1 MVIPFREKLYPA
13 LPRTNLRTSDMNTS
27 GAARRARRK
36 LGSILIAFSDPVLR
50 HLTQVQLDKMGYE
63 TWTAANTSAG
73 LDILRQETV
82 ELVFCDLHVPGASGL
97 DLLKEG
103 RALYPKVKFVVVG
116 TTNTAVEAMK
126 SGAYDFLTKPVH
138 SDDVRALVER
148 LFGQH
153 KSTDK
158 LQVLSHSA
166 DPRGFESLLGESK
179 SLKSAIDLAS
189 RAAQTDA
196 CVLITGETGT
206 GKELLARA
214 IHSNGERHDWP
225 FITVNCGSIPRDLVE
240 SELFGH
246 VKGAFTGAFSHQRGR
261 AEMADGGTL
270 FLDEI
275 GEMPPEMQIRL
286 LRLVQGGEIHKVGAP
301 SAVQVDARI
310 IAATHRNLEELIRAG
325 LFREDLYYRL
335 AIIPINLPPL
345 RDRRDDIPQL
355 VQAFFEE
362 SKEVYHRPDLRL
374 PASLIPYMCKYDWPG
389 NVRQLRNCIVRLVVL
404 AAGREVTFSDLPDF
418 LKELR
423 FPQSWA
429 MSAHPPQLEAP
440 SEFRTE
446 DKTLDEVDR
455 LVIRHALEKFDWN
468 QTRTAQYLGVSRK
481 VLRGRAERYGIKK
494 PA

>member
-1 MVIPFREKLYPA
+1 MTAMESLDPIREKL
-13 LPRTNLRTSDMNTS
+13 RTILVVEDDASLR
-27 GAARRARRK
+27 R
-36 LGSILIAFSDPVLR
+36 
-50 HLTQVQLDKMGYE
+50 LTQVQLDKLGYQ
-63 TWTAANTSAG
+63 TRIAADVEGG
-73 LDILRQETV
+73 LDILRREPV
-82 ELVFCDLHVPGASGL
+82 ELVICDLHLPLSSGL
-97 DLLKEG
+97 ELLKKV
-103 RALYPKVKFVVVG
+103 RAEYPGTKFAIVTAYG
-116 TTNTAVEAMK
+116 SINTAIEAMK
-126 SGAYDFLTKPVH
+126 AGAYDYLTKPLHPAELRSLVERVFEQQRPV
-138 SDDVRALVER
+138 DEVRALR
-148 LFGQH
+148 SSIDQKWGF
-153 KSTDK
+153 KS
-158 LQVLSHSA
+158 LV
-166 DPRGFESLLGESK
+166 GESTG
-179 SLKSAIDLAS
+179 LKNVTDLAS
-189 RAAQTDA
+189 RAARTDA
-196 CVLITGETGT
+196 AVLITGETGT